1 MNYMK
6 VKFLNEKLR
15 ENYLSLITVISL
27 IFSFALIVIK
37 IPEDNWIRLYIGLA
51 LFLTLVLVY
60 LYMWCKANNQSETTL
75 TINNSKL
82 VIKTGDIFEEQ
93 GLKVIAFNE
102 YFDTKVDNIIIS
114 ENTLNGKF
122 INEKIDNIS
131 EFDQKLEN
139 DSRLMRNIVESNDNR
154 ISGKRKKY
162 KLGTIFE
169 FNGYLITAFSRF
181 DEENRA
187 FLNMDDYISFLLNF
201 WNEIDIIYN
210 GRSVSIPVLGSGI
223 TRFKGYETI
232 TEQELVEL
240 LIWSFKVSR
249 TKFTYPSKVTIVVHS
264 SKKDKINF
272 FYLNK

>member
-1 MNYMK
+1 MK
-6 VKFLNEKLR
+6 VKFLNKKLR
-15 ENYLSLITVISL
+15 ENYLSLTTVISL

-37 IPEDNWIRLYIGLA
+37 IPEDNWIRFYIGLV

-60 LYMWCKANNQSETTL
+60 LCMWYNANNQSETTIN
-75 TINNSKL
+75 INNSKL
-82 VIKTGDIFEEQ
+82 VIKIGDIFQEQ

-102 YFDTKVDNIIIS
+102 YFDTTVDNIIIS
-114 ENTLNGKF
+114 ENTINGKF
-122 INEKIDNIS
+122 IIEKIDNIS
-131 EFDQKLEN
+131 EFDQKLQN
-139 DSRLMRNIVESNDNR
+139 DPRLIRKRVEFNNNR
-154 ISGKRKKY
+154 ISGKRNKY

-169 FNGYLITAFSRF
+169 FNEYLITAFSRF
-181 DEENRA
+181 DDENRA

-223 TRFKGYETI
+223 TRFKGYDTI

-240 LIWSFKVSR
+240 LIWSFKVSK

-272 FYLNK
+272 FNLNS